1 MNHII
6 RCIAALLL
14 CGIAQADVIVDWNTR
29 ADAIATEKRL
39 TAPLYGRS
47 LAMMHVAMFEAVNAI
62 DRRYQPYRLNLVADR
77 NTSRELAAA
86 TAGHDVLAALYPDQ
100 KAALDALFE
109 LTLVAV
115 PEGPPRER
123 ALILGHRA
131 AAEILELRKDDGASA
146 PDTYRPVTQP
156 GQYMPTATM
165 ASTSVGAWTPW
176 VMTRG
181 DQFRP
186 RPPPALSSA
195 VWTRDL
201 NEIRAIGGL
210 DSSLRS
216 EEQTTVARFWFVTGA
231 RAWNPMVAQL
241 AMAKQM
247 DLLDCARLFALT
259 SLAGMDAY
267 IAVFEA
273 KYHYNF
279 WRPVTAIRNADQTG
293 NPATPREAGWLP
305 LGETPM
311 HPEYPC
317 AHCITSSAVA
327 AVIRGIVGDDIG
339 TLTLT
344 SVAAP
349 GVTRSWT
356 RLDDYVNEVSNARI
370 WAGFHYRFSTEV
382 ARDMGQKIGEL
393 TVATQLRPR
402 R

>member
-29 ADAIATEKRL
+29 ADAIATDKRL

-186 RPPPALSSA
+186 RPPPA
-195 VWTRDL
+195 D
-201 NEIRAIGGL
+201 EHG
-210 DSSLRS
+210 RS
-216 EEQTTVARFWFVTGA
+216 GSYRC
-231 RAWNPMVAQL
+231 R
-241 AMAKQM
+241 
-247 DLLDCARLFALT
+247 R
-259 SLAGMDAY
+259 
-267 IAVFEA
+267 
-273 KYHYNF
+273 
-279 WRPVTAIRNADQTG
+279 R
-293 NPATPREAGWLP
+293 
-305 LGETPM
+305 
-311 HPEYPC
+311 HP
-317 AHCITSSAVA
+317 
-327 AVIRGIVGDDIG
+327 
-339 TLTLT
+339 
-344 SVAAP
+344 
-349 GVTRSWT
+349 
-356 RLDDYVNEVSNARI
+356 
-370 WAGFHYRFSTEV
+370 
-382 ARDMGQKIGEL
+382 K
-393 TVATQLRPR
+393 R